1 MKKFNFNV
9 KGISITVN
17 SWKGE
22 PRTMVAK
29 VNTTIEYKDE
39 KLRHSF
45 LVENGFNW
53 YTNELNKK
61 KVIEEVTEFFKN
73 F

>member
-61 KVIEEVTEFFKN
+61 KVIEEIIEFFKN

>member
-17 SWKGE
+17 SWKGDQ
-22 PRTMVAK
+22 RTMVAK

-45 LVENGFNW
+45 FVENGFNW

-61 KVIEEVTEFFKN
+61 KVIEEITEFFKN